1 MVMAKARDKERS
13 EVLAGTATTVA
24 SGTVS
29 MMQLVPAMTLLVT
42 GRGARMATTVAAVVV
57 SRRRIPRMRLCPW
70 RRK

>member
-29 MMQLVPAMTLLVT
+29 MMRLVPAMTLLVT
-42 GRGARMATTVAAVVV
+42 GRGARMATTVAAVV
-57 SRRRIPRMRLCPW
+57 SQRRIPRMRLCPW